1 MPYERTDARTTEH
14 RAQPGAPAPARQPAG
29 PGPAHR
35 TAESPD
41 RPGRSDRRRA
51 HRVARRR
58 PRVGGRR
65 AGARQDPAGTRPG
78 ALLRR
83 RLRAHPVHPRPDAQR
98 RHRPRRIRPRQRAV
112 QAAQGA
118 GVHPPAAGG
127 RDQPR
132 AGQDPGRPP
141 GSDAGAPGHPGRTRP
156 AGAAAV
162 HGAGDAEPDRAGRH
176 LSAAGSRT
184 RPLHAQAA
192 HRLPGRSR
200 GTDPGAPG
208 DPLRAQR
215 HARRG
220 QPAAAAEGQRRS
232 RPAADRQ
239 RPADRRPGPRLC
251 RAPGPHHPQL
261 AGPGPRRRTSRV
273 DRPGPLR
280 PGPGAA
286 ARRRVRG
293 AGRHQGLCPGGPAP
307 SGPAVSGA
315 GHRGAVGGPGPAT
328 VARPGTGPRRMKPSR
343 ALLALFAALL
353 LLAIGLGSL
362 SALGQRLPAQ
372 LHTFWWAALAA
383 LLLLGLLD
391 ALWARRQA
399 VPKLSRQLSGNLP
412 LGRWSEV
419 RLHLQH
425 TYRRPVRLTL
435 FDHLPAGMDFEY
447 LPQEVELRPGES
459 TEVGY
464 RVRPLNRGHFV
475 FPRCELELPSPLRL
489 WRQRRY
495 LEARGETR
503 VYPDFARLY
512 GAELMAVDHWLN
524 QIGVRGGQRRGLGL
538 EFHQLREFR
547 DGDTL
552 RQIDWKATARKRTPI
567 AREYQD
573 ERDQQILFLLD
584 CGRRMRSQ
592 DGDLSHFDHALNA
605 SLLLAYVA
613 LRQGDAVGA
622 MTFAGDDRRHLPPGK
637 GSAQLGALLNTVYD
651 LQTSQRPADFPEA
664 VQAVLSRQ
672 RRRAL
677 VILVT
682 NLRDEDDEELL
693 GAVKRLG
700 RQHRVLVASLREE
713 VLDTLRH
720 EPVARYEQAL
730 AYTGTIDYL
739 NARNGLHEKLAA
751 HGVPV
756 LDARP
761 SELGPELIS
770 RYLGWKR
777 AGVL

>member
-1 MPYERTDARTTEH
+1 
-14 RAQPGAPAPARQPAG
+14 
-29 PGPAHR
+29 
-35 TAESPD
+35 
-41 RPGRSDRRRA
+41 
-51 HRVARRR
+51 
-58 PRVGGRR
+58 
-65 AGARQDPAGTRPG
+65 
-78 ALLRR
+78 
-83 RLRAHPVHPRPDAQR
+83 
-98 RHRPRRIRPRQRAV
+98 
-112 QAAQGA
+112 
-118 GVHPPAAGG
+118 
-127 RDQPR
+127 
-132 AGQDPGRPP
+132 
-141 GSDAGAPGHPGRTRP
+141 
-156 AGAAAV
+156 
-162 HGAGDAEPDRAGRH
+162 
-176 LSAAGSRT
+176 
-184 RPLHAQAA
+184 
-192 HRLPGRSR
+192 
-200 GTDPGAPG
+200 
-208 DPLRAQR
+208 
-215 HARRG
+215 
-220 QPAAAAEGQRRS
+220 
-232 RPAADRQ
+232 
-239 RPADRRPGPRLC
+239 
-251 RAPGPHHPQL
+251 
-261 AGPGPRRRTSRV
+261 
-273 DRPGPLR
+273 
-280 PGPGAA
+280 
-286 ARRRVRG
+286 
-293 AGRHQGLCPGGPAP
+293 
-307 SGPAVSGA
+307 
-315 GHRGAVGGPGPAT
+315 
-328 VARPGTGPRRMKPSR
+328 MKPSR

-503 VYPDFARLY
+503 VYPDF
-512 GAELMAVDHWLN
+512 G
-524 QIGVRGGQRRGLGL
+524 
-538 EFHQLREFR
+538 
-547 DGDTL
+547 
-552 RQIDWKATARKRTPI
+552 KRTPI